1 MGERTWRVKNGNSG
15 YTGGNPRLAVQE
27 RAERPQTAARRRF
40 PLLMRQAEAEGC
52 PHDFVMD
59 VLDEWLN
66 YGYCRLIDP
75 ITQDIE
81 ITPEGRL
88 FFY

>member
-1 MGERTWRVKNGNSG
+1 
-15 YTGGNPRLAVQE
+15 
-27 RAERPQTAARRRF
+27 
-40 PLLMRQAEAEGC
+40 
-52 PHDFVMD
+52 MD

>member
-1 MGERTWRVKNGNSG
+1 
-15 YTGGNPRLAVQE
+15 
-27 RAERPQTAARRRF
+27 
-40 PLLMRQAEAEGC
+40 MRQVEAEGC